1 MNFLS
6 FIKHFALAVF
16 LVIIGGCSDDEP
28 FDCMSG
34 NLAASVSNLLDAS
47 CGLDNASFELSVAG
61 GRDPFEY
68 SLTGADFQ
76 NIPSGSTLIETVPP
90 GNYNLTVRDANGCVA
105 NVALTISHQDNLSA
119 STAITASGCET
130 ANGSIIINA
139 LGGEEP
145 YSYSLDGQTTQAE
158 NTFSGLM
165 KGDYTALIT
174 DINGCQT
181 MVAISVLSGT
191 SYKDEIIP
199 IINLHCAIN
208 DCHDGSNTA
217 LPDWTNLT
225 TIQSLAETF
234 KNRTVNE
241 TMPPPE
247 RPDLTPSEIQ
257 AISCWVDDGALNN

>member
-1 MNFLS
+1 MHFLS
-6 FIKHFALAVF
+6 IVKPFVIALWLA
-16 LVIIGGCSDDEP
+16 IICGCSDEEP
-28 FDCMSG
+28 IDCMSG
-34 NLAASVSNLLDAS
+34 SLAVSVSNVMDAS
-47 CGLDNASFELSVAG
+47 CGLDNASFEWSVSG
-61 GRDPFEY
+61 GRGPFEY
-68 SLTGADFQ
+68 SLTGTDFQ
-76 NIPSGSTLIETVPP
+76 NVLSGSTLIESLPP
-90 GNYNLTVRDANGCVA
+90 GNYNLMVRDANGCVA
-105 NVALTISHQDNLSA
+105 TVAVTISNQNNLSA
-119 STAITASGCET
+119 SVTITESGCET
-130 ANGSIIINA
+130 ADGSITINA
-139 LGGEEP
+139 SGGEEP
-145 YSYSLDGQTTQAE
+145 YSFSLDGQPTQAE

-181 MVAISVLSGT
+181 MVDISVMSGT

-257 AISCWVDDGALNN
+257 AIACWVDDGALNN